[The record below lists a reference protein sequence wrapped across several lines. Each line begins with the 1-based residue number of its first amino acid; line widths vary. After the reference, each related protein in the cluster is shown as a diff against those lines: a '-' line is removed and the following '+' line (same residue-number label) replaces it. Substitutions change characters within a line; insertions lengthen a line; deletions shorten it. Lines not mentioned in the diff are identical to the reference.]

1 MSLEW
6 MSDAA
11 CSTVDCEIF
20 FPEKEGWA
28 SAEMAKAICETCAVR
43 DICLRYA
50 LDNEIPEGIFGGLTA
65 RNRAALRGAA

>member
-1 MSLEW
+1 MNW
-6 MSDAA
+6 MDDAA

-28 SAEMAKAICETCAVR
+28 TAGMAKAICATCPVR
-43 DICLRYA
+43 DICLQYA
-50 LDNEIPEGIFGGLTA
+50 LDNDINEGIFGGLTA